1 MYREI
6 NDMKLREL
14 EKNEACILKDFTYEA
29 IYIPDGVEPPDRSIV
44 DLPEL
49 RVYYEDF
56 GSAETDCCIVCEDD
70 GRIVGAVWTRI
81 MDDYGH
87 VDNETPSMAISLFR
101 EYRGKR
107 IGSRLMTEM
116 LETLKQQGYRQASL
130 SVQKANYAVRMY
142 RKLGFRPVRETPEE
156 YIMVCDLPKAKPVIT
171 CRQSGGI
178 F

>member
-29 IYIPDGVEPPDRSIV
+29 IYIPNGVEPPERSIV
-44 DLPEL
+44 ELPDL

-56 GSAETDCCIVCEDD
+56 GSEEADNCIVCEDD

-87 VDNETPSMAISLFR
+87 LEEGVPSFAISMYK
-101 EYRGKR
+101 ECRGKG
-107 IGSRLMTEM
+107 IGTELMLAM
-116 LETLKQQGYRQASL
+116 LGLLKEKGYNKASL
-130 SVQKANYAVRMY
+130 SVQKENYAVRLY
-142 RKLGFRPVRETPEE
+142 EKVGFRIVGENDKE
-156 YIMVCDLPKAKPVIT
+156 YLMVWENKN
-171 CRQSGGI
+171 SN
-178 F
+178 